1 MLSDQLQQLEAQAIA
16 IWEFLIG
23 APSRPG
29 QLERLYLKV
38 LAYLVGFFLNEQ
50 KAIAAT
56 ATPGIIGGS
65 LTAYRNRILAI
76 SADISD
82 AGITNPI
89 GNNLTIH
96 LLAKSGQP
104 STALLG
110 LAQSTMQGDRNR
122 MIADTITV
130 QPATALDYR
139 ISISI
144 ILSQEAVEATTLASA
159 NTALETYKLAKQTVL
174 GADIIR
180 TDLIDLLR
188 NIPEIRDVNVAEP
201 ATNLLVPPQSYAN
214 CTSVSVVSAGR
225 MQ

>member
-38 LAYLVGFFLNEQ
+38 LAYLIAFFLNQQ

-65 LTAYRNRILAI
+65 LTAYRNQVLAI
-76 SADISD
+76 STDISD
-82 AGITNPI
+82 AGITNAT
-89 GNNLTIH
+89 GNSLTIH
-96 LLAKSGQP
+96 LLAKTGQP
-104 STALLG
+104 STTLLG
-110 LAQSTMQGDRNR
+110 LVQNTMQNDRNR
-122 MIADTITV
+122 MIADVVTV

-139 ISISI
+139 ISISF
-144 ILSQEAVEATTLASA
+144 ILSQEAVEATVLASA
-159 NTALETYKLAKQTVL
+159 NTDLEAYKVAKQSIL

-214 CTSVSVVSAGR
+214 CTNVSVVSAGR
-225 MQ
+225 M

>member
-38 LAYLVGFFLNEQ
+38 LAYLIAFFLNQQ

-56 ATPGIIGGS
+56 AEPGIIGGS
-65 LTAYRNRILAI
+65 LTAYRNQVLAI
-76 SADISD
+76 STDISD
-82 AGITNPI
+82 AGITNAT
-89 GNNLTIH
+89 GNSLTIH
-96 LLAKSGQP
+96 LLAKTGQP
-104 STALLG
+104 STTLLG
-110 LAQSTMQGDRNR
+110 LVQNTMQNDR
-122 MIADTITV
+122 MIADVVTV

-144 ILSQEAVEATTLASA
+144 ILSQEAVEATVLASA
-159 NTALETYKLAKQTVL
+159 NTDLEAYKVAKQSIL

-201 ATNLLVPPQSYAN
+201 ATN
-214 CTSVSVVSAGR
+214 
-225 MQ
+225 

>member
-16 IWEFLIG
+16 IWEFLVG

-50 KAIAAT
+50 KAIAST

-76 SADISD
+76 STDISD
-82 AGITNPI
+82 TGITNPN
-89 GNNLTIH
+89 GNNLIIH

-110 LAQSTMQGDRNR
+110 LVQSTMQADRNR
-122 MIADTITV
+122 MIADVVTV

-159 NTALETYKLAKQTVL
+159 NTALEAYKLGRQSIL
-174 GADIIR
+174 GADIVR

-225 MQ
+225 M